1 MDGIYCSNH
10 GGRQA
15 NGGVPAIDC
24 LPDVVAATAGDV
36 PVLFDSGIRSGTDVV
51 KALALAPRP
60 SGSAGRTRTGPPSA
74 APTASCTYCAP
85 LLAEA
90 DLLMAVDGYP
100 SLDDLTPRRCA
111 ACDSERHVAPIDHRQ
126 PPAREAKRTSR
137 TELDELLD
145 STPLA
150 TIALIRDGHP
160 VIFPIGFARIGDEL
174 VIHGST
180 GSPWLRQLADGRGG
194 AVSVTTLDGVMVA
207 RCGFE
212 SSFRFRSA
220 VLFGTF
226 ERIGDEDKVGYLD
239 QLVDTFIPG
248 RVAELRQLAQG
259 TGRDHGAAHADRGR
273 QLVAEGRR
281 RLARGPDEDIA
292 AGVWAGVVR

>member
-1 MDGIYCSNH
+1 MSH
-10 GGRQA
+10 PSTTVSR
-15 NGGVPAIDC
+15 
-24 LPDVVAATAGDV
+24 LPE
-36 PVLFDSGIRSGTDVV
+36 
-51 KALALAPRP
+51 K
-60 SGSAGRTRTGPPSA
+60 
-74 APTASCTYCAP
+74 
-85 LLAEA
+85 
-90 DLLMAVDGYP
+90 
-100 SLDDLTPRRCA
+100 
-111 ACDSERHVAPIDHRQ
+111 Q
-126 PPAREAKRTSR
+126 RTSR

-174 VIHGST
+174 VIHGSA
-180 GSPWLRQLADGRGG
+180 GSPWLRQLADGVAA

-248 RVAELRQLAQG
+248 RVAELRASSRKELAA
-259 TGRDHGAAHADRGR
+259 TMALRMPIADDNWSLKVGGGWP
-273 QLVAEGRR
+273 EDS
-281 RLARGPDEDIA
+281 DEDIA
-292 AGVWAGVVR
+292 AGVWAGVVPLTTVYGDPERSPDCDAAIPVPPSVRAMRGPLVNRRPG

>member
-1 MDGIYCSNH
+1 MSH
-10 GGRQA
+10 PSTTVSR
-15 NGGVPAIDC
+15 
-24 LPDVVAATAGDV
+24 LPE
-36 PVLFDSGIRSGTDVV
+36 
-51 KALALAPRP
+51 K
-60 SGSAGRTRTGPPSA
+60 
-74 APTASCTYCAP
+74 
-85 LLAEA
+85 
-90 DLLMAVDGYP
+90 
-100 SLDDLTPRRCA
+100 
-111 ACDSERHVAPIDHRQ
+111 Q
-126 PPAREAKRTSR
+126 RTSR

-180 GSPWLRQLADGRGG
+180 GSPWLRQLADGAAA
-194 AVSVTTLDGVMVA
+194 AVSVTALDGVMVA

-248 RVAELRQLAQG
+248 RVAELRASSRKELAA
-259 TGRDHGAAHADRGR
+259 TMALRMPIADDNWSLKVGGGWP
-273 QLVAEGRR
+273 EDS
-281 RLARGPDEDIA
+281 DEDIA
-292 AGVWAGVVR
+292 AGVWAGVVPLTTVYGDPERSPDCDAAIPVPPSVRAMRGSLVNRRPG

>member
-1 MDGIYCSNH
+1 MSAMSH
-10 GGRQA
+10 PSTTVSR
-15 NGGVPAIDC
+15 
-24 LPDVVAATAGDV
+24 LPE
-36 PVLFDSGIRSGTDVV
+36 
-51 KALALAPRP
+51 K
-60 SGSAGRTRTGPPSA
+60 
-74 APTASCTYCAP
+74 
-85 LLAEA
+85 
-90 DLLMAVDGYP
+90 
-100 SLDDLTPRRCA
+100 
-111 ACDSERHVAPIDHRQ
+111 Q
-126 PPAREAKRTSR
+126 RTSR

-180 GSPWLRQLADGRGG
+180 GSPWLRQLADGAAA

-220 VLFGTF
+220 VLFGAF

-248 RVAELRQLAQG
+248 RVAELRASSRKELAA
-259 TGRDHGAAHADRGR
+259 TMALRMPIADDNWSLKVGGGWP
-273 QLVAEGRR
+273 EDS
-281 RLARGPDEDIA
+281 DEDIA
-292 AGVWAGVVR
+292 AGVWAGVVPLTTVYGDPERSPDCDAAIPVPPSVRAMRGPLVNRRPG